1 MHANGSDSVY
11 DFWHANIFLSVRM
24 YVSMQRTSDKVGLK
38 VCGYSDSS
46 TWRPSSWHYTH
57 TEIIHPTYSKL
68 LQHTIQDLSKT
79 FLGQLCTFWET
90 LKYTANLHAAKF
102 KNSQLSFEV
111 SNQRKHTTM
120 SQEFTVRWKVQMN
133 SLPLSNQNFPKRTNH
148 IPGLS
153 RTTFISKDFQRPEF
167 AAFKLKYQYFQGRG
181 GSLAH
186 YLKADWKKKNCKS
199 IPITD
204 PNYPLVN
211 FLQLL
216 QSMFLVWW
224 SDQTIFPTI
233 SAFFAYI

>member
-1 MHANGSDSVY
+1 
-11 DFWHANIFLSVRM
+11 
-24 YVSMQRTSDKVGLK
+24 
-38 VCGYSDSS
+38 
-46 TWRPSSWHYTH
+46 
-57 TEIIHPTYSKL
+57 
-68 LQHTIQDLSKT
+68 
-79 FLGQLCTFWET
+79 
-90 LKYTANLHAAKF
+90 
-102 KNSQLSFEV
+102 
-111 SNQRKHTTM
+111 M

-167 AAFKLKYQYFQGRG
+167 AAFKLKYQYFQERG

-211 FLQLL
+211 FLQIR
-216 QSMFLVWW
+216 QSFPQSRLFLPTSKSYTFHIT
-224 SDQTIFPTI
+224 SD
-233 SAFFAYI
+233 SASADHCELKKVLSLAITLTTQQCAAK